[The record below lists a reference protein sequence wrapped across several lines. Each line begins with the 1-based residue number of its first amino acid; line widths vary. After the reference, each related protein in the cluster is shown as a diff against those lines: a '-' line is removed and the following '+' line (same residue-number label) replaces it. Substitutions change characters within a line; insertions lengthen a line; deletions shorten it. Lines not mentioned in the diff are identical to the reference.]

1 LRVVF
6 DTNIF
11 ISAFVIPG
19 GKAEEV
25 YLHVLKGDFDLYS
38 SVAILTETAQK
49 LREKFGWPEN
59 QIVRLLKAISKVAT
73 VIKTRP
79 HLHILHDETDNRIL
93 ECALEANADFI
104 VSGDRHLLSL
114 KHFQNIKII
123 RLSNFLETRPF
134 FHKREG

>member
-1 LRVVF
+1 MRVVF